1 MNILLLQETVAAK
14 PLDSLLH
21 NLLTF
26 LYFLPHQIGLL
37 IVGVLRPLFPHVG
50 FAESLVDPLGFLV
63 VLTLFVLLARVARR
77 AAWIIVGL
85 GWILLLVRILML
97 VFKIG

>member
-1 MNILLLQETVAAK
+1 MNILLLQETVTAK

-37 IVGVLRPLFPHVG
+37 IVGVLRPLFPQVG
-50 FAESLVDPLGFLV
+50 FADSLVDPLGFLV

-85 GWILLLVRILML
+85 GWILLLVRILMI